1 MEKHKK
7 PALDG
12 LAAWLGKSSAPR
24 RMGGVFYRAARDTV
38 DAAVAQGY
46 NLHTIWEYLHKTGR
60 FPASYETFR
69 AQHARHTK
77 RAAASTNSA
86 VPSVEPAATPPSAVT
101 PPPKPAAP
109 PQDGIGGFV
118 MNPTPNIEELI

>member
-1 MEKHKK
+1 MEKHEKS
-7 PALDG
+7 AIDG

-24 RMGGVFYRAARDTV
+24 RMGGVFYSAVRDTV

-60 FPASYETFR
+60 FPASYETLR
-69 AQHARHTK
+69 AQHARHNK

-86 VPSVEPAATPPSAVT
+86 APPSK
-101 PPPKPAAP
+101 PKPAAP
-109 PQDGIGGFV
+109 PVSVAAPVPKKPPADGIGGFS
-118 MNPTPNIEELI
+118 MQPMSKEELI